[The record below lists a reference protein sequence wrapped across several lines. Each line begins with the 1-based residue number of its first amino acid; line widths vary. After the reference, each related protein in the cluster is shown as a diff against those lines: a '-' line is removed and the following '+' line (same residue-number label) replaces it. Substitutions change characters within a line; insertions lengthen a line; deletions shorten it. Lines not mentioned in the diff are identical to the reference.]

1 YSEPPALLLVLV
13 AGSLAV
19 DALQAHDPGRTRR
32 LALIAGLVFGLAGL
46 VRVDAVREVALV
58 IGVCAVLALRR
69 HPAAVPLATGALVG
83 TVISAVPA
91 VWLSRPYL
99 DMVWGSLR
107 PLLLGTAVLTVL
119 SVVVVAVDRRRPRRR
134 VPPVGGRGLLPERLA
149 AAAVL
154 GLGALLASRPWW
166 MVARQ
171 ADSASSALVAS
182 LQSQQHLP
190 IDGSRSYAEN
200 SVRWVVW
207 YVGPVTALA
216 ALAAAAYLAAA
227 AVRWWQ
233 VVSSRA
239 VSSRAV
245 SSQAVSSQ
253 AVRGQAP
260 SWLVPAVVGVGSTVL
275 ILYRPGITP
284 DHPWADRRLVTTVLP
299 SVALLATA
307 TAAWSV
313 RFARRRLPAGLL
325 AAAAVI
331 AVPALLVPSALAT
344 APLATARTEIGQP
357 GAVARVCAALG
368 PNDVVLAVH
377 DAQQGD
383 RAQNEWV
390 QVIRGVCGRPAAVLL
405 GDQPQRAASVRRLG
419 DLVHR
424 AGRRL
429 VLLSAAE
436 NDEDA
441 AGSLFALG
449 LRPHRATLLQTRE
462 DPLLL
467 VTRPSQLR
475 GLTLD
480 VWLAVWTG
488 GPSG

>member
-1 YSEPPALLLVLV
+1 
-13 AGSLAV
+13 
-19 DALQAHDPGRTRR
+19 
-32 LALIAGLVFGLAGL
+32 
-46 VRVDAVREVALV
+46 
-58 IGVCAVLALRR
+58 
-69 HPAAVPLATGALVG
+69 
-83 TVISAVPA
+83 
-91 VWLSRPYL
+91 
-99 DMVWGSLR
+99 
-107 PLLLGTAVLTVL
+107 
-119 SVVVVAVDRRRPRRR
+119 
-134 VPPVGGRGLLPERLA
+134 
-149 AAAVL
+149 
-154 GLGALLASRPWW
+154 
-166 MVARQ
+166 
-171 ADSASSALVAS
+171 
-182 LQSQQHLP
+182 
-190 IDGSRSYAEN
+190 
-200 SVRWVVW
+200 
-207 YVGPVTALA
+207 
-216 ALAAAAYLAAA
+216 
-227 AVRWWQ
+227 
-233 VVSSRA
+233 VSSRA
-239 VSSRAV
+239 VSSRAVSSQAV

-260 SWLVPAVVGVGSTVL
+260 SWLVPAVVGVGSTAL

-344 APLATARTEIGQP
+344 APLATARTEVGQP

-419 DLVHR
+419 DLVQQ

-449 LRPHRATLLQTRE
+449 LRPHRATLLRTRE